1 MRLEYEKQACRG
13 DCVPEGLGVLDTF
26 GFLALRAIYAQLRK
40 GEITRSQAEQDKG
53 RLCYVL
59 DKEKRAAASDRRL
72 TEQSVKMFRDIEGAA
87 NAYGRERSLE
97 HADRLYEAVYRLK

>member
-1 MRLEYEKQACRG
+1 MQLAYEKEACRG
-13 DCVPEGLGVLDTF
+13 EDVPEGLGVLDTF
-26 GFLALRAIYAQLRK
+26 GFISLRFIYAQLRK

-59 DKEKRAAASDRRL
+59 DKEKRAADSDRRL
-72 TEQSVKMFRDIEGAA
+72 VEQLVKMFKDIEGAA